1 MSSTF
6 TSATPPMWQLS
17 AHELAKGI
25 ANRDYTAVEVMTCF
39 LERIAEVNPV
49 INAVCTLNP
58 DALEEARAA
67 DRALDD
73 GAVARPLEGVPFL
86 VKDNID
92 TENLKTTNGSRLQAD
107 RVPDYDE
114 IAVRRLREAGAILLG
129 KTNTSEFAHDVY
141 TTNFLFG
148 PTRNPWQL
156 MTSPGGSS
164 GGSGAAIAA
173 GLAPLS
179 LGTDFGGSV
188 RIPASYNGIVAIR
201 PTPGRVPLRPQEFA
215 WDLIVSNVIGPM
227 CASVRDLALMLDV
240 MSGPDDADPSA
251 RHTRPECVSAIDNA
265 EAAVAK
271 GGSAPKQRIAYI
283 PELAPLVSPSDEVRK
298 HVDEG
303 VERLRQLG
311 HDIEIIS
318 IDIEPLLE
326 IIRGTRAFGVLA
338 RFDDAYDEH
347 AGQMTTA
354 LRTQIEGARQVS
366 MGELASAERM
376 RSAYWRQIS
385 DLLSEYDCL
394 LTPTCAKPPFA
405 LDVPDM
411 DPAQRPASRLLD
423 VALFTYAFTVVGLP
437 VIALPCGRTPEGLPV
452 GMQIAGRMEQEAMLC
467 ALGAGYEAANPECFE
482 RPEIDRSQAL
492 PVAGAH

>member
-1 MSSTF
+1 MSSTV
-6 TSATPPMWQLS
+6 TSETRPLWQRP
-17 AHELAKGI
+17 AHELARGI
-25 ANRDYTAVEVMTCF
+25 ANRDYTAVEVMTSV
-39 LERIAEVNPV
+39 LERIADVNPV

-58 DALEEARAA
+58 DALDEARAV
-67 DRALDD
+67 DRALED
-73 GAVARPLEGVPFL
+73 GALARPLEGVPFL

-92 TENLKTTNGSRLQAD
+92 TANLKTTNGSCLQQD
-107 RVPDYDE
+107 RVPETDE
-114 IAVRRLREAGAILLG
+114 IAVRRLRDAGAILLG

-156 MTSPGGSS
+156 MASPGGSS
-164 GGSGAAIAA
+164 GGSGAAVAA

-188 RIPASYNGIVAIR
+188 RIPASFNGIVAIR
-201 PTPGRVPLRPQEFA
+201 PTPGRVPLQPQEFA

-227 CASVRDLALMLDV
+227 CATVRDAALMLDV
-240 MSGPDDADPSA
+240 MSGPHVSDPSA
-251 RHTRPECVSAIDNA
+251 RHTVPGCVGAIESA
-265 EAAVAK
+265 EAALRE
-271 GGSAPKQRIAYI
+271 GGGVSRRRIAYI
-283 PELAPLVSPSDEVRK
+283 PELAPLVSPSADVRRQ
-298 HVDEG
+298 VDRG

-311 HDIEIIS
+311 HDIDVIS
-318 IDIEPLLE
+318 IDAEPLLE

-338 RFDDAYDEH
+338 RFDDAYDQH
-347 AGQMTTA
+347 ADRMTTA
-354 LRTQIEGARQVS
+354 LRSQIEGARQVS
-366 MGELASAERM
+366 MRELASAERL

-385 DLLSEYDCL
+385 DLLSDYDCL
-394 LTPTCAKPPFA
+394 LTPTCAQPPFA

-411 DPAQRPASRLLD
+411 DPAQRPGSRLLE

-437 VIALPCGRTPEGLPV
+437 VIALPCGRTPAGLPV

-467 ALGAGYEAANPECFE
+467 ALAAGYETANPECFE
-482 RPEIDRSQAL
+482 RPVIDVRQAK